1 MCLSR
6 RFLSYKTQPEGQNN
20 NNKTSFTTDNNFL
33 ELSICQN
40 SLDKNVYSKFLEE
53 KEMSLLM
60 EIEKG
65 RFKHTLL
72 WQNVSQII

>member
-40 SLDKNVYSKFLEE
+40 ALDKNVYPKFLEE
-53 KEMSLLM
+53 KQMSL
-60 EIEKG
+60 
-65 RFKHTLL
+65 
-72 WQNVSQII
+72 